1 MRGDS
6 SWRVRSAGGMVVA
19 LLGGIGRQQG
29 AQHGRATSGVRGRQ
43 VGRQVEAASG
53 ARKRQAQAAN
63 GVQSQLRALRV
74 LRRQPGQ
81 CMAGSG
87 RDRPPECMAGSG
99 RVRPPDSRPM
109 QFLRPPGPVG
119 PRRLGAQLQRAG
131 SIPSRAACLAM
142 GGGRAMTAAGV
153 ETRSALGGRAFQ
165 MASAAPAASWSGA
178 GWV

>member
-1 MRGDS
+1 MRGKS
-6 SWRVRSAGGMVVA
+6 SRRVRSAGGMAVA
-19 LLGGIGRQQG
+19 LLGGMQG
-29 AQHGRATSGVRGRQ
+29 AQRGR
-43 VGRQVEAASG
+43 AASG

-81 CMAGSG
+81 GMAGRG
-87 RDRPPECMAGSG
+87 RG
-99 RVRPPDSRPM
+99 RPPDRRPM